1 MNDTPARIER
11 RPSLTSRLLRQV
23 TLPLVLT
30 WALGALIELAVA
42 DRFTQQALDR
52 SLLDNAYGVASRVRQ
67 QGDSLGL
74 GLTREELDAALF
86 DPSEPAYFAV
96 WRTDGSLLA
105 GDEDLLP
112 TPAGSSP
119 LSDWFGG
126 PAAPA
131 TPYRFWTL
139 QHHGSTL
146 RAVTLRQARDA
157 GFSVVIAHT
166 TASRTEMLRRLLVWS
181 IAPQIV
187 LLTLL
192 AWWLRRVIR
201 REVRPL
207 AAVQEALDRRDAS
220 DLTPIPHALTHGA
233 RSRDVERL
241 GVAINALLARVGDG
255 VRQQREFSGNV
266 AHELRTPLAG
276 IRALAEYGLAH
287 DDPNLQREQLRA
299 IVASQGRASHLIDQL
314 LALALADERRG
325 HLQLVPVALTELVRE
340 LVLRNLPRAAQH
352 GVDLGASGLER
363 AVVVAG
369 DAALIEGI
377 LGNLIDNAL
386 RHGSVAGRPAVV
398 TVEVAVVAVAGL
410 DAGAVQGVQDGPA
423 VILTVS
429 DNGPGL
435 APSERARLLQRWAQ
449 APQTGRVGE
458 GTGLGLAIVCGY
470 AALMQARFE
479 LVDGP
484 GGMGLSARVVFPA

>member
-1 MNDTPARIER
+1 MNSVPARVER
-11 RPSLTSRLLRQV
+11 RLSLTSRLLRQV

-30 WALGALIELAVA
+30 WALGAMIALTVA
-42 DRFTQQALDR
+42 DRFTQQALDH
-52 SLLDNAYGVASRVRQ
+52 SLLDTAYGVASRVRQ

-86 DPSEPAYFAV
+86 DPSETAYFAV
-96 WRTDGSLLA
+96 LRSDGSLLA
-105 GDEDLLP
+105 GDEDLAATP
-112 TPAGSSP
+112 TESASLIELLDGP
-119 LSDWFGG
+119 
-126 PAAPA
+126 PAAS
-131 TPYRFWTL
+131 TPYRFWNL
-139 QHHGSTL
+139 RHHGSTL

-157 GFSVVIAHT
+157 GFSVVIAQT
-166 TASRTEMLRRLLVWS
+166 TANRTEMLRRLLVWS

-207 AAVQEALDRRDAS
+207 AVVQEALDRRDAS

-255 VRQQREFSGNV
+255 VRQQREFAGNV

-287 DDPNLQREQLRA
+287 DDPQLQREQLRA

-314 LALALADERRG
+314 LALALADEGRG
-325 HLQLVPVALTELVRE
+325 SLQLVPVVLTELVRD
-340 LVLRNLPRAAQH
+340 LVLRDLPRAAQS
-352 GVDLGASGLER
+352 GVDLGASGLEQ
-363 AVVVAG
+363 AVSVTG

-386 RHGSVAGRPAVV
+386 RYGGVAGRPAMV
-398 TVEVAVVAVAGL
+398 TVEVAVLA
-410 DAGAVQGVQDGPA
+410 AGADPDRASVV
-423 VILTVS
+423 LTVS

-449 APQTGRVGE
+449 APHTARVGE

-470 AALMQARFE
+470 AALMHARFE
-479 LVDGP
+479 LTDGP
-484 GGMGLSARVVFPA
+484 GGIGLSARVVFPNLTSAH